1 MSSLNTASL
10 NLPAEPQVGSD
21 TNLSGPHGCAREI
34 VFRALDELRL
44 NPRNARTHQ
53 KRTIRNLAD
62 NILKVGFIGAIIIDE
77 NRMILAGHARYTAAK
92 LLGFATVPT
101 IRVNGLNEAQKR
113 VFVLAD
119 NKFAERAGWDREILA
134 QELKDLSIDL
144 PAVDLDVSLT
154 GFELGEIEV
163 LLEEV
168 GDEKPEPEDRLPT
181 TAGPAVTLRGDLWQ
195 LGNNCVLCGDARDR
209 SDSGD

>member
-1 MSSLNTASL
+1 
-10 NLPAEPQVGSD
+10 
-21 TNLSGPHGCAREI
+21 
-34 VFRALDELRL
+34 
-44 NPRNARTHQ
+44 
-53 KRTIRNLAD
+53 
-62 NILKVGFIGAIIIDE
+62 
-77 NRMILAGHARYTAAK
+77 MILAGHARYAAAK

-154 GFELGEIEV
+154 GFSRARSRSFWRKLGTRNPSRRT
-163 LLEEV
+163 
-168 GDEKPEPEDRLPT
+168 GCRRLP
-181 TAGPAVTLRGDLWQ
+181 GPL
-195 LGNNCVLCGDARDR
+195 
-209 SDSGD
+209 